1 MRWLCG
7 GGARALSLLAVS
19 DQPKTPAS
27 QDVAGRVLPRTQ
39 CYAFLAQQLLKHPI
53 MADQHVGP
61 PNRGGMRKIVL
72 REQGWIPGKQVP
84 GPLIPPH
91 QGHPQMY
98 ATRPL
103 PAVPPNSISP
113 APRPNSTASS
123 VYADEP
129 SQGPTTV
136 EFIAGAPPTDQTDNS
151 DFCGA
156 LDEDALA
163 LVRPLS
169 LLTRLT
175 HEQDHQEKDVAAP
188 QPRLQNLRQSL
199 FINTDDD
206 AISPILPSP
215 SSGLYS
221 HHLSSLIVSPL
232 TPHTYIDMYR
242 DTPTSTNGDTVA
254 MNEGRWPTEAK
265 KPSPVTPPLMSSSWD
280 DMTAASSLKSL
291 GFHPVT
297 VPGPEAET
305 QRKKA
310 TFRHSDPISPV
321 LLQPLA
327 YGEPAAG
334 RRPRTSGKDARF
346 RSQDDQ
352 RLRNTPLLLPYYEDA
367 SAEPL
372 ESPNTR
378 WDKAYGPPSPLP
390 IDSAISMSG
399 STPGRA
405 PSRTLSPFPPL
416 AGTPSAAAAAIKVPS
431 RPRKDSKVS
440 FAVSPPSGFSTRPR
454 GSSRSTPPP
463 HLVLKSPSASGGGPE
478 YVKSPF
484 PLPQTGSTWEYDDE
498 DDEDDDGGEDGG
510 KGGEGA
516 GTDEDE
522 AEAAKKTKRRSLRGR
537 SSATLKPPRTEGG
550 GPRGGLEKLVSRMAQ
565 PFVSE
570 ETKRERRVEQLKRG
584 IQHPAADLSEPDEP
598 RDESWI

>member
-1 MRWLCG
+1 M
-7 GGARALSLLAVS
+7 
-19 DQPKTPAS
+19 
-27 QDVAGRVLPRTQ
+27 
-39 CYAFLAQQLLKHPI
+39 
-53 MADQHVGP
+53 
-61 PNRGGMRKIVL
+61 
-72 REQGWIPGKQVP
+72 
-84 GPLIPPH
+84 
-91 QGHPQMY
+91 
-98 ATRPL
+98 
-103 PAVPPNSISP
+103 
-113 APRPNSTASS
+113 
-123 VYADEP
+123 
-129 SQGPTTV
+129 
-136 EFIAGAPPTDQTDNS
+136 
-151 DFCGA
+151 
-156 LDEDALA
+156 A
-163 LVRPLS
+163 LVRPRS

-188 QPRLQNLRQSL
+188 QPRLQNLRQLL

-254 MNEGRWPTEAK
+254 MNEGRWPTQAK
-265 KPSPVTPPLMSSSWD
+265 KPGPGTSPLMSSSWD
-280 DMTAASSLKSL
+280 DMTASSSLKSL

-305 QRKKA
+305 QRRKA

-327 YGEPAAG
+327 RGEPAAE

-352 RLRNTPLLLPYYEDA
+352 RLRDTPLLSPYYEDA

-378 WDKAYGPPSPLP
+378 WDKAYGPPSPSP

-405 PSRTLSPFPPL
+405 PSRTASLSPFPPL
-416 AGTPSAAAAAIKVPS
+416 VGTPSAAAAAAAITVPN

-454 GSSRSTPPP
+454 GSPRSTPPP
-463 HLVLKSPSASGGGPE
+463 HLVLKSASTSDGGPE

-484 PLPQTGSTWEYDDE
+484 PLPQTGSAWEYDDE
-498 DDEDDDGGEDGG
+498 DDEDDGG
-510 KGGEGA
+510 KEEGGS

-522 AEAAKKTKRRSLRGR
+522 AEGGKKSKRRSLRGR
-537 SSATLKPPRTEGG
+537 SSATLKLPQTEGG
-550 GPRGGLEKLVSRMAQ
+550 GARGGLEKLVSRMAQ

-570 ETKRERRVEQLKRG
+570 ETKREWRVEQLKKG
-584 IQHPAADLSEPDEP
+584 IQHPAANLSDPYDP
-598 RDESWI
+598 RDGSWI